1 MLLSQ
6 IVARNGQIII
16 RTPVANMFYLPGR
29 NKFASTCAVLWI
41 VCYHLG
47 KARLSTET
55 KLGLSVALLEVL
67 LRSTIEELEV
77 LLTSWACLWLFLL
90 ETHGQTLLVQVM
102 EGVNE
107 NAVLAMQMLL
117 AQDVVYALWQP
128 QLLCTSRVGNCIFK
142 GPLKQFLSFL
152 IEYHLYIQ
160 SLSRG
165 MLSLKNYYTI
175 LTELQVVRHYPS
187 LKPQHSPSTRILCGH
202 RYVLP
207 LWAQCWVVMRV
218 LPNSSWFEL
227 SVFDKHVWWW
237 LPESEVYL
245 QGSCLPW
252 CAVAAVY
259 FPHIPQMQKDECC
272 YTNVLECSIHTIHV
286 SCQKQTSLHLCSFE
300 ITPPC
305 HPRWL

>member
-1 MLLSQ
+1 MNC
-6 IVARNGQIII
+6 V
-16 RTPVANMFYLPGR
+16 LPSR
-29 NKFASTCAVLWI
+29 KSTTKHWD
-41 VCYHLG
+41 
-47 KARLSTET
+47 KARIVRSI
-55 KLGLSVALLEVL
+55 A
-67 LRSTIEELEV
+67 RSTVEKYHWRARSAVDELS
-77 LLTSWACLWLFLL
+77 LPWLFLP

-117 AQDVVYALWQP
+117 AQDVVYALWHP

-160 SLSRG
+160 SLSHG
-165 MLSLKNYYTI
+165 MLSLKNYNTI

-187 LKPQHSPSTRILCGH
+187 LNPQHSPSTRILCGH

-272 YTNVLECSIHTIHV
+272 YTNVLECSIRTIHV

-300 ITPPC
+300 ITPPWS
-305 HPRWL
+305 PPVAVATVVWLVSVAFFLTPPLTLYSLTRLR